1 MIGRGSQMDEAL
13 RNPHRRRIL
22 ELLAQKKVST
32 PKEISDELKLGVPT
46 VYYHLELLKG
56 YVTKTS
62 RGEFA
67 ITEKGLATYKDS
79 IKDEISSRSP
89 VGRSVLYSVFSKMA
103 SSPRIFLPVS
113 LAIGAVEFAL
123 CYLLY
128 FQPYLLSYSRSI
140 ATDVLPFYYLGNI
153 LLLFAI
159 LEVFSLAVT
168 RRLGGEI
175 SLLNSI
181 MLSRIPL
188 MLVMLDPI
196 IGVASQTLSIVIL
209 AVAQLISIFILST
222 GIALSKGIKQEISI
236 IICLVILYLNI
247 LVYTLQP

>member
-1 MIGRGSQMDEAL
+1 MDEVL

-22 ELLAQKKVST
+22 ELLAQDKVST
-32 PKEISDELKLGVPT
+32 PKEISEELKLGVPT

-56 YVTKTS
+56 YVVKTS

-67 ITEKGLATYKDS
+67 ITEKGLEIYKDS
-79 IKDEISSRSP
+79 IKKEISSKSP
-89 VGRSVLYSVFSKMA
+89 VGRSVLYSVFSKIA
-103 SSPRIFLPVS
+103 SSPRIFLLVS
-113 LAIGAVEFAL
+113 LVIGAIEFAI
-123 CYLLY
+123 CYY
-128 FQPYLLSYSRSI
+128 FYFLPYLLSYSRSI
-140 ATDVLPFYYLGNI
+140 ATEVLPFYYLGNI
-153 LLLFAI
+153 ILIFAI
-159 LEVFSLAVT
+159 LEAFSLAVT

-188 MLVMLDPI
+188 MFIMLDPI
-196 IGVASQTLSIVIL
+196 IGVSSQTLSIIIL
-209 AVAQLISIFILST
+209 AVGQLISIFILSI

-247 LVYTLQP
+247 IIYTLQP